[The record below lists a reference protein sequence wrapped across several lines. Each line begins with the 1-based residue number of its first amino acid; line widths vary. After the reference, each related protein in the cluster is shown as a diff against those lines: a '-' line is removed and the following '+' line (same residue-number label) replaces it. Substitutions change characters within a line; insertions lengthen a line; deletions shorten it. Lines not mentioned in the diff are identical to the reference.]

1 MVDGGS
7 GETSRGLG
15 ETLAVSTFLTV
26 VGSAGDV
33 GEFDVFVGDAGE
45 TFGLVTGV
53 GGVGEPA
60 GVVGD
65 VDESAWLVMDGGDG
79 GEIRL
84 AREVGAEA

>member
-1 MVDGGS
+1 MSSVSLITLTVVGGGS

-33 GEFDVFVGDAGE
+33 GETVGLVEDVGEFVGFVGDAGE
-45 TFGLVTGV
+45 IVWLTGD
-53 GGVGEPA
+53 A
-60 GVVGD
+60 GD
-65 VDESAWLVMDGGDG
+65 D

-84 AREVGAEA
+84 AMEVGSKA